1 MRPAILGFTLLL
13 AACIS
18 FPLDRPPEP
27 VRGTDYILVTR
38 PDDSARKFHIELR
51 SLTDRMLCFSSIDWP
66 RDNGLWIG
74 QQSLFI
80 VRSPT
85 GMLHPPDEN
94 PGSCAGPECTMRIR
108 PHRILRATL
117 NYGIFG
123 RPEEVAALGGKTL
136 EYNLAVSSCQPDS
149 VF

>member
-18 FPLDRPPEP
+18 FPLDQPPEP
-27 VRGTDYILVTR
+27 VRDIDYTLATR
-38 PDDSARKFHIELR
+38 ADDSARKFHIELS
-51 SLTDRMLCFSSIDWP
+51 SLTDRMLCFSSLDWP
-66 RDNGLWIG
+66 QDTGGWIG
-74 QQSLFI
+74 QQGLFI

-85 GMLHPPDEN
+85 RTLQPPDEN
-94 PGSCAGPECTMRIR
+94 PGSCAGPGCTMRIR

-123 RPEEVAALGGKTL
+123 SPGEVAALDGKTL
-136 EYNLAVSSCQPDS
+136 EYNLAVSSC
-149 VF
+149 